1 MNILIAAGMPADFS
15 SISYDFVIGVDFG
28 NINLIN
34 AGILPDL
41 AVGDFD
47 SVNADELKLIKTKA
61 KELIILPAE
70 KDDTDLEVALDV
82 ALKRFNQG
90 KIIIAGALGGRMDH
104 MLTNLFLPVDK
115 KYTPFATRISLVNQ
129 QNLISYLPAGRHKI
143 KARPGM
149 KYIGFLQ
156 IETGNSL
163 AIEGAKYPLKAEDNF
178 KTIYASNEFIGSEM
192 NISIKKGM
200 VMVIFSKDQMK

>member
-104 MLTNLFLPVDK
+104 MLTNLF
-115 KYTPFATRISLVNQ
+115 FAS
-129 QNLISYLPAGRHKI
+129 G
-143 KARPGM
+143 
-149 KYIGFLQ
+149 
-156 IETGNSL
+156 
-163 AIEGAKYPLKAEDNF
+163 
-178 KTIYASNEFIGSEM
+178 
-192 NISIKKGM
+192 
-200 VMVIFSKDQMK
+200 